1 MAVRVTLEFPATT
14 EQYDQVNEAI
24 DAEGSP
30 DGLIVHSAVDQ
41 GGTMK
46 VVDIW
51 ESAEKFG
58 AFAEGKLGPKAAEV
72 LGEGGP
78 PPEPQI
84 EELHNYE
91 VHGS

>member
-1 MAVRVTLEFPATT
+1 MAVRVTIEFPATS
-14 EQYDQVNEAI
+14 EQYDQVNDAI
-24 DAEGSP
+24 GADPP
-30 DGLIVHSAVDQ
+30 DGLIVHSAVDL

-72 LGEGGP
+72 LGDGGP
-78 PPEPQI
+78 TPEPQI

>member
-1 MAVRVTLEFPATT
+1 
-14 EQYDQVNEAI
+14 
-24 DAEGSP
+24 
-30 DGLIVHSAVDQ
+30 
-41 GGTMK
+41 MK

-58 AFAEGKLGPKAAEV
+58 AFAEGTLGPKAAEV
-72 LGEGGP
+72 LGDGGP
-78 PPEPQI
+78 TPEPQI